1 MAMKWL
7 GKVRKLKGI
16 SSMYK
21 MAELLG
27 MINNSYIYL
36 EKKAKG
42 CDMQTL
48 VTIKKKCGLSWEQ
61 LGSFI
66 EDEVRTFKQK
76 GDL

>member
-1 MAMKWL
+1 MGMRFL
-7 GKVRKLKGI
+7 GKLRKQLGV

-42 CDMQTL
+42 CELQTL
-48 VTIKKKCGLSWEQ
+48 VDIKEKCGLSWSD
-61 LGSFI
+61 LGKLI
-66 EDEVRTFKQK
+66 EDEVKEK
-76 GDL
+76 SKKKS